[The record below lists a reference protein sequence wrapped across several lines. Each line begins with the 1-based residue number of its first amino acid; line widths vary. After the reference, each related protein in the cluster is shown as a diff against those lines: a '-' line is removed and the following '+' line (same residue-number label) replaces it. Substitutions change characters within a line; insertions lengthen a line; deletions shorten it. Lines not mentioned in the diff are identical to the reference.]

1 MKNYAMRFPGMLILL
16 ALIAACATSKYASV
30 VSGVTSFGELRVT
43 IGEGWLR
50 APASLI
56 PEERSSSRTLTREN
70 LEQDRLMIIPGV
82 SDGEAIF
89 RNQNEATPLPAFAAN
104 MNSEQIAAMVGQSM
118 QQTLW
123 NGNATVAIKNAR
135 DHGYHGIAGFAFDLD
150 VNMPSG
156 PDHKGVAGG
165 FVYEDR
171 LYVIVY
177 SAESP
182 EYFDRQFDVAREL
195 IDSATVRIKTIRMSA
210 LSSSQSGKALSFP
223 AWLPNARLT
232 RQRLRRNDTP
242 CCRVARSETRSLFLS
257 PTLTSPDLLRP
268 G

>member
-1 MKNYAMRFPGMLILL
+1 MKNYATTVLGVSILL
-16 ALIAACATSKYASV
+16 ALIAACATNQYVSV
-30 VSGVTSFGELRVT
+30 VPGVTSLGQMRVT

-82 SDGEAIF
+82 SDGEGIF
-89 RNQNEATPLPAFAAN
+89 QNPNEATPLPAFAAN

-123 NGNATVAIKNAR
+123 NGDATVAIKDAR
-135 DHGYHGIAGFAFDLD
+135 DHGYNGIAGFVFDLE

-156 PDHKGVAGG
+156 PDHKGAAGG
-165 FVYEDR
+165 FVYKDR
-171 LYVIVY
+171 LYVVIY

-182 EYFDRQFDVAREL
+182 EYFDRHIDDVRQL
-195 IDSATVRIKTIRMSA
+195 IDSATVRTKTIGFR
-210 LSSSQSGKALSFP
+210 
-223 AWLPNARLT
+223 
-232 RQRLRRNDTP
+232 
-242 CCRVARSETRSLFLS
+242 
-257 PTLTSPDLLRP
+257 
-268 G
+268 